1 MEQDR
6 WWLMHGDIPVAT
18 VLIDRCGHPT
28 TLGEICDPEHPH
40 VGVKTGDREES
51 LYGLNRWWSKRAIPI
66 SRPGVSA
73 MLESVGIASTE
84 SLQIMSK
91 GVSPSDSYWIRPEGS
106 DLSWSNVNFYDND
119 FSEDVGNA
127 LFDQARPTS

>member
-1 MEQDR
+1 MDSIAGGRSAPPYLE
-6 WWLMHGDIPVAT
+6 T
-18 VLIDRCGHPT
+18 RC
-28 TLGEICDPEHPH
+28 LGH
-40 VGVKTGDREES
+40 VG
-51 LYGLNRWWSKRAIPI
+51 I
-66 SRPGVSA
+66 
-73 MLESVGIASTE
+73 VGIASTE

-106 DLSWSNVNFYDND
+106 DLSWSDVNFYDND